1 VSDFNPQSVDSMFS
15 QILARIESIEQK
27 GDNRQEVL
35 LAIREQVT
43 KTNGRVTTLEAY
55 KDVFMWI
62 IGVLALLI
70 PAYVEFRRK

>member
-1 VSDFNPQSVDSMFS
+1 MSNFNPQSVDSMFS

>member
-1 VSDFNPQSVDSMFS
+1 MSDFNPQSVDSMFS

-62 IGVLALLI
+62 IGVLALLV

>member
-1 VSDFNPQSVDSMFS
+1 MFS

>member
-1 VSDFNPQSVDSMFS
+1 MSDFNPQSVDSMFS
-15 QILARIESIEQK
+15 QILARIESIEKK

>member
-1 VSDFNPQSVDSMFS
+1 VSNFNPQSVDSMFS

>member
-1 VSDFNPQSVDSMFS
+1 MSNFNPQSVDSMFS
-15 QILARIESIEQK
+15 QILARLESIEQK

>member
-1 VSDFNPQSVDSMFS
+1 MLS

-27 GDNRQEVL
+27 GDNRKEVL

>member
-62 IGVLALLI
+62 IGVLALLV

>member
-1 VSDFNPQSVDSMFS
+1 MFS

-62 IGVLALLI
+62 IGVLALLV

>member
-1 VSDFNPQSVDSMFS
+1 MSNFNPQSVDSMFS
-15 QILARIESIEQK
+15 QILARIESIEKK

>member
-1 VSDFNPQSVDSMFS
+1 MFS
-15 QILARIESIEQK
+15 QILARIESIEKK

>member
-1 VSDFNPQSVDSMFS
+1 MSDFNPQSVDSMFS

>member
-1 VSDFNPQSVDSMFS
+1 MFS

-70 PAYVEFRRK
+70 PAFVEFRRK

>member
-1 VSDFNPQSVDSMFS
+1 MFS

-70 PAYVEFRRK
+70 PAYVEWRRK

>member
-1 VSDFNPQSVDSMFS
+1 MSNFNPQSVDSMLS
-15 QILARIESIEQK
+15 QILARIESIEKK

-55 KDVFMWI
+55 KDAFIWV
-62 IGVLALLI
+62 IGILALLI